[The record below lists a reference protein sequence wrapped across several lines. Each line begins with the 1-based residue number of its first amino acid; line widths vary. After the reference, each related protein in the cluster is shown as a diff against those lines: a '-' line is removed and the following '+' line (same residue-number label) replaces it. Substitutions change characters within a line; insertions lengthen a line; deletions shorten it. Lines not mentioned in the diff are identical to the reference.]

1 MLLLLVT
8 TQGSALLTLLKGR
21 LTKEINWRH
30 VFMSEPPYQLRCYV
44 YNLSIGLYPLKTVF
58 QVERVFIGSCPHHC
72 LQNLAL
78 SYHLLFQDSHPEFF
92 NKHFLQENIYPQ
104 HKGLVWNHS
113 TQLFLKL
120 LANLLASAECFS
132 LAFVCFPNM
141 KIAPLMAKFTL
152 GSHSWSV
159 KCSSISSDS
168 PVTCGPRS
176 FGFQTSPIMGAVP
189 ANPIPT
195 MRPGRNSGKCVP
207 WIVSSSQ
214 QPHGPYWPSFYRWGS
229 RRAEKSLIAGGQAAS
244 YGRSW
249 LQTQTD

>member
-8 TQGSALLTLLKGR
+8 TQGSPLLTLLKDR
-21 LTKEINWRH
+21 LTKEIIWRH
-30 VFMSEPPYQLRCYV
+30 VFMSVPPYLLRCYI
-44 YNLSIGLYPLKTVF
+44 YNLSIGSYPLKTVF
-58 QVERVFIGSCPHHC
+58 QMERVFIGSCPHHC

-78 SYHLLFQDSHPEFF
+78 LYHLLFQDSHPVF

-104 HKGLVWNHS
+104 HERLVWNHS

-141 KIAPLMAKFTL
+141 KIAALMAKFTL

-159 KCSSISSDS
+159 KCSSIISDS
-168 PVTCGPRS
+168 PVMRGPRS
-176 FGFQTSPIMGAVP
+176 FGFQMSPNMGAVP

-195 MRPGRNSGKCVP
+195 MRLGRNSGKCVP

-214 QPHGPYWPSFYRWGS
+214 QPHGRYLPSFYRWGS
-229 RRAEKSLIAGGQAAS
+229 RRAEVKQLAVGGAGL
-244 YGRSW
+244 RPR
-249 LQTQTD
+249 